1 MCYALSVSG
10 ALLDRK
16 EESARL
22 EAAWVAAARG
32 VRQLGV
38 VWGRRRVG
46 KTFLLS
52 QFAAS
57 RRAVFFAATQQAE
70 AVELRRLHEA
80 VGRDLGEV
88 ATDSAG
94 GGFTSWETAL
104 RFLASQ
110 ARDEPLLAVLDEVP
124 YLARSTPG
132 FASIIQSVWDHLATR
147 SHLMLVL
154 TGSAI
159 GTIEDMLG
167 AGGALRGRP
176 TLSMR
181 LDPVDLVA
189 ARAFLPEL
197 EPEQLLEAYAACG
210 GYPLH
215 LNAWNQG
222 VTTATNLL
230 HLAGTAGG
238 LLVDDA
244 AGILAEELGE
254 ADGYRRVLGAIGR
267 GRTRLSDIQT
277 EAGQRI
283 EHPLEVMLRAGFVRR
298 SLPVGAPRKARPIY
312 ELGDAYLAFWFS
324 VLYSDLAHIDGGQ
337 GRAVLA
343 RRQPQWA
350 RHLGWVFEEEARRHA
365 TRLVASG
372 KLPEDLVV
380 GRWWTSA
387 GEPCE
392 MDVLGLQGAHTR
404 LLGEAKWQSQPLG
417 LKELRGL
424 MAKTSRVPSP
434 VEDPVFALW
443 GRRGV
448 DPEVRAAGAWGFEV
462 ADLIAT

>member
-1 MCYALSVSG
+1 MPG
-10 ALLDRK
+10 ALLDR
-16 EESARL
+16 EDESARL
-22 EAAWVAAARG
+22 EAAWAAAVG
-32 VRQLGV
+32 GLRQLGV

-52 QFAAS
+52 RFAAS

-70 AVELRRLHEA
+70 AVELRRLYEA

-94 GGFTSWETAL
+94 GGFTSWEAAL

-110 ARDEPLLAVLDEVP
+110 ARDEALLVVMDEVP

-132 FASIIQSVWDHLATR
+132 FASIVQSVWDHIATG

-176 TLSMR
+176 TISMR
-181 LDPVDLVA
+181 LDPVDLLA
-189 ARAFLPEL
+189 ARAFLPNL
-197 EPEQLLEAYAACG
+197 GPEQLLEAYAACG
-210 GYPLH
+210 GYPIH
-215 LNAWNQG
+215 LNAWDPG
-222 VTTATNLL
+222 AAAATNLL

-254 ADGYRRVLGAIGR
+254 ADGYRRVLAAIGR

-283 EHPLEVMLRAGFVRR
+283 EHPLEVLRRAGFVRR

-312 ELGDAYLAFWFS
+312 ELGDVYLAFWFG
-324 VLYSDLAHIDGGQ
+324 VLYSDLAHVEGGQ

-343 RRQPQWA
+343 RRQPQWE
-350 RHLGWVFEEEARRHA
+350 RHLAWVFEEEARRHA
-365 TRLVASG
+365 VRLVASG
-372 KLPEDLVV
+372 VLPEDLVV
-380 GRWWTSA
+380 GRWWASS
-387 GEPCE
+387 GEQCE
-392 MDVLGLQGAHTR
+392 VDVLGLQGTRTR
-404 LLGEAKWQSQPLG
+404 LVGEAKWQSVPLG
-417 LKELRGL
+417 LKDLRGL
-424 MAKTSRVPSP
+424 MAKASRVPDP
-434 VEDPVFALW
+434 VEDPLFALW

-448 DPEVRAAGAWGFEV
+448 DADVRRAGALGFGV
-462 ADLIAT
+462 ADLVTA

>member
-1 MCYALSVSG
+1 MPG
-10 ALLDRK
+10 ALLDR
-16 EESARL
+16 EDESARL
-22 EAAWVAAARG
+22 EAAWAGAVRG

-52 QFAAS
+52 RFAAS

-70 AVELRRLHEA
+70 PVELRRLYEA
-80 VGRDLGEV
+80 VGRDLGEA

-94 GGFTSWETAL
+94 GGFTSWEAAL

-110 ARDEPLLAVLDEVP
+110 ARDEALLVVMDEVP

-132 FASIIQSVWDHLATR
+132 FASIVQSVWDHVAIG

-159 GTIEDMLG
+159 GTIDNMLG

-176 TLSMR
+176 TVSLR
-181 LDPVDLVA
+181 LDPVDLLA
-189 ARAFLPEL
+189 ARAFLPNL

-210 GYPLH
+210 GYPIH
-215 LNAWNQG
+215 LNAWDPG
-222 VTTATNLL
+222 ATTATNLL

-238 LLVDDA
+238 LLMDDA

-254 ADGYRRVLGAIGR
+254 ADGYRRVLAAIGR

-283 EHPLEVMLRAGFVRR
+283 EHPLEVLRRAGFVRR

-312 ELGDAYLAFWFS
+312 ELGDVYLAFWFS
-324 VLYSDLAHIDGGQ
+324 VLYSDLAHVEGGQ

-343 RRQPQWA
+343 RRQPQWE
-350 RHLGWVFEEEARRHA
+350 RHLAWVFEEEARRHA
-365 TRLVASG
+365 VRLVASG
-372 KLPEDLVV
+372 VLPEGLVV
-380 GRWWTSA
+380 GRWWTSS

-392 MDVLGLQGAHTR
+392 VDVLGLQGTRTR
-404 LLGEAKWQSQPLG
+404 LVGEARWQSVPLG
-417 LKELRGL
+417 LKDLRGL
-424 MAKTSRVPSP
+424 MAKASRVPAP
-434 VEDPVFALW
+434 VEDPLFALW

-448 DPEVRAAGAWGFEV
+448 DPDVRRAGAWGFGV
-462 ADLIAT
+462 ADLVTA